1 MNGTRSDDLLAHSGP
16 IHRAMDA
23 GSVSPL
29 PQITQLGDSIFTG
42 VEPSKS
48 PPRSVA

>member
-16 IHRAMDA
+16 IHRDA